1 MNPNKLRGRFDV
13 SIDGKVIP
21 VLVNMNSLRLL
32 TENEKIA
39 LSDFDKEIQKNP
51 LSFVPRLLY
60 WGAVNMAQRAGKTA
74 KSIPSFDIFA
84 AHICEDETKFAEYSE
99 QIVQVFGGG
108 EEGKGQ
114 EYEDSGN

>member
-13 SIDGKVIP
+13 QIDGKQVP

-74 KSIPSFDIFA
+74 KAIPSFDVFA

-108 EEGKGQ
+108 DEGNQKN
-114 EYEDSGN
+114 EDSGN